1 MHPHTAAQQ
10 LEEVSHLGREKYE
23 QIVQPSLRSE
33 DIGQFVAID
42 VDSGEYEI
50 DPDDYTAAERLRQR
64 RPSAR
69 IWLARAGDRAAYRIG
84 GRWRPEGPK

>member
-1 MHPHTAAQQ
+1 MHPDATAQQ

-33 DIGQFVAID
+33 DIGKFVAVD
-42 VDSGEYEI
+42 VDSGAYEV
-50 DPDDYTAAERLRQR
+50 DPDDYTAAERLRKR
-64 RPSAR
+64 HPKAR

-84 GRWRPEGPK
+84 GRLRPEDSK